1 VATVAQLRRQARIR
15 RHGRVRRKISGT
27 GDRPR
32 LAVFRSAKH
41 IYAQVID
48 DVRGVT
54 LAAASTVEPELRA
67 GLDGTSNRAAA
78 RAVGTAV
85 AQRAAAVDVTNAV
98 VDRGGHL
105 YHGRVSA
112 LVDAARAAGLDM
124 GPSRRP
130 KNRGIVDAP
139 TGDSAG
145 EGDQQQKS
153 A

>member
-1 VATVAQLRRQARIR
+1 MATVAKLRRQARIR

-27 GDRPR
+27 AERPR
-32 LAVFRSAKH
+32 LAIFRSSKH

-54 LAAASTVEPELRA
+54 LAAASTVEPALRE
-67 GLDGTSNRAAA
+67 GLDATSNVAAA
-78 RAVGTAV
+78 KVVGAAV
-85 AQRAAAVDVTNAV
+85 AERAIAADVTNAV

-112 LVDAARAAGLDM
+112 LVDAAREGGLDL
-124 GPSRRP
+124 GPARRP
-130 KNRGIVDAP
+130 KNRGVAEEP
-139 TGDSAG
+139 GEDSAG
-145 EGDQQQKS
+145 DDQQQKS

>member
-27 GDRPR
+27 AERPR
-32 LAVFRSAKH
+32 LAIFRSAKH

-54 LAAASTVEPELRA
+54 LAAASTVEP
-67 GLDGTSNRAAA
+67 GLSEGLETTSNMAAA
-78 RAVGTAV
+78 KVVGTAV

-112 LVDAARAAGLDM
+112 LADAAREAGLDL

-130 KNRGIVDAP
+130 KNRGVVEEPAE
-139 TGDSAG
+139 DSAG

>member
-1 VATVAQLRRQARIR
+1 MATVAQLRRKARIR

-27 GDRPR
+27 AERPR
-32 LAVFRSAKH
+32 LAIFRSAKH

-54 LAAASTVEPELRA
+54 LAAASTVEPALRE
-67 GLDGTSNRAAA
+67 GLDATSNIAAA
-78 RAVGTAV
+78 KVVGAAV
-85 AQRAAAVDVTNAV
+85 AQRAGAAGITNAV

-112 LVDAARAAGLDM
+112 LVDAARGAGLDL

-130 KNRGIVDAP
+130 KNRGVAEEP
-139 TGDSAG
+139 GEDSAG

>member
-1 VATVAQLRRQARIR
+1 MATVAQLLRQARIR

-27 GDRPR
+27 AARPR

-54 LAAASTVEPELRA
+54 LAAASTVEPELRE
-67 GLDGTSNRAAA
+67 GLERTSNAAA
-78 RAVGTAV
+78 AKVVGTAV

-112 LVDAARAAGLDM
+112 LVDAAREAGLDL
-124 GPSRRP
+124 GPARRP
-130 KNRGIVDAP
+130 KNRGVAEEA
-139 TGDSAG
+139 TEDSAG

>member
-1 VATVAQLRRQARIR
+1 MTSTLRNLAIRRRNRVRSKLRRVA
-15 RHGRVRRKISGT
+15 KSS
-27 GDRPR
+27 RPR
-32 LAVFRSAKH
+32 LSVFRSGRH

-54 LAAASTVEPELRA
+54 LAAASTVEP
-67 GLDGTSNRAAA
+67 GLSEGLETTSNMAAA
-78 RAVGTAV
+78 KVVGTAV

-112 LVDAARAAGLDM
+112 LADAAREAGLDL

-130 KNRGIVDAP
+130 KNRGVVEEPAE
-139 TGDSAG
+139 DSAG